1 MEIIYHRRN
10 SIELLNSSP
19 KNFGVEVDIRSLGK
33 ELIISHDP
41 YKNGP
46 FFSDWIRNY
55 QHGTL
60 VINLKEEGLE
70 EKVLYFLNKYG
81 IKSYF
86 FLDQLMPSI
95 INTSNM
101 GEFNCAVRVSDYESI
116 KTAINIK
123 DKVKWVWVD
132 MFEKFPLSYKDY
144 IDLKKNNFKVCLVS
158 PELQSSN
165 KLHIRDL
172 KNILKKEDII
182 PDAIC
187 TKYPEKWI

>member
-41 YKNGP
+41 YESGP

-55 QHGTL
+55 EHGTL

-86 FLDQLMPSI
+86 FLDQQMPSI
-95 INTSNM
+95 IKSSNM
-101 GEFNCAVRVSDYESI
+101 GVVNCAVRVSDYESI

-132 MFEKFPLSYKDY
+132 IFEKFPLSYKEFF
-144 IDLKKNNFKVCLVS
+144 DLKKNNFKVCLVS
-158 PELQSSN
+158 PELQPIN
-165 KLHIRDL
+165 NLQIKDI
-172 KNILKKEDII
+172 KNILKKEMIVS
-182 PDAIC
+182 DAVC
-187 TKYPEKWI
+187 TKFPHEWI